1 LIKLFLKP
9 FLTEDENINSNEL
22 DKKDIIRI
30 SGIVDLF
37 FEVIYGTADGLH
49 SKYDFI
55 LTELL

>member
-1 LIKLFLKP
+1 M
-9 FLTEDENINSNEL
+9 NNNEL
-22 DKKDIIRI
+22 DKNDIIRI